1 MQAMFVSST
10 FKDMQGE
17 RDALHRL
24 VMPSLREKAKE
35 YAQGVQFVDLR
46 WGISTADCDSEDG
59 AGKILEVCLDEI
71 RQCKPYMI
79 VLLGQRYGWMP
90 SPALLESTASEKDF
104 ALDNFEMSVT
114 ELEIRYG
121 MYMAAGQLDRCIFC
135 LRDDIPEDILPEHLR
150 QVYLADS
157 QEDRKRME
165 NLRRRICDTPGAHVL
180 RYHLDW
186 DAQKQELTG
195 YDRFAESLGEKL
207 QAILL
212 PAWQQYRNLTGFP
225 PH

>member
-90 SPALLESTASEKDF
+90 SPALLENAAGEKDF
-104 ALDNFEMSVT
+104 NLESYEMSVT

-121 MYMAAGQLDRCIFC
+121 MYLASGQLERCIFC
-135 LRDDIPEDILPEHLR
+135 LRDEIGEDTLPESLR
-150 QVYLADS
+150 DTYLAGS
-157 QEDRKRME
+157 EEDRQRMAA
-165 NLRRRICDTPGAHVL
+165 LRRRICDTPGAHVL
-180 RYHLDW
+180 RYSLDW
-186 DAQKQELTG
+186 DWEAGDFTG
-195 YDRFAESLGEKL
+195 YDRFADALEAKL
-207 QAILL
+207 EEVLL
-212 PAWQQYRNLTGFP
+212 PSWQ
-225 PH
+225 